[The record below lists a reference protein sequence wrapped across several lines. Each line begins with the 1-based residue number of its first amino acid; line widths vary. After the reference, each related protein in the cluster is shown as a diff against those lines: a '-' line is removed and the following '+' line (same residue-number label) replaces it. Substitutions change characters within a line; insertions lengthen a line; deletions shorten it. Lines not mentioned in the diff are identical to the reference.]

1 MIDTIKLVLDK
12 SMFWVSDI
20 SLFQKETFNQTR
32 GYFKLVQNPT
42 KGELLNG
49 KYKPRLTIAKRFNCS
64 GRFEQTLSIELSL
77 PKLLYG
83 NNFIELTDND
93 FDKIVD
99 RLSEALKEM
108 GVMVFTTKL
117 SNAPVSSIHYS
128 KNIILTNGLTPYI
141 LINKIHESNIRLSL
155 DTDRTQFGNDGYS
168 YKWHTNTYEVTF
180 YDKLYDLLK
189 SKISSKRAVET
200 DNDIQLKLFD
210 KIRKI
215 EKFEV
220 LRMEVRINNRQK
232 ARSLFKTLGF
242 NTNLTFKE
250 LYNSEA
256 SKMVLLHYIKE
267 LEFNRPT
274 ILNFNS
280 QSPKSLLA
288 DLIINNPKLRP
299 QKILELYGLRQA
311 LENYSERE
319 LKGIFNPKS
328 YRIWYRIMQDS
339 RKIKTPSQQNPLQ
352 IIKDSIVEFKPIST
366 VDFDKLMINN
376 DKYNYYG

>member
-12 SMFWVSDI
+12 RMFWLSDI

-42 KGELLNG
+42 KGELLSG

-77 PKLLYG
+77 PKLIYG
-83 NNFIELTDND
+83 NNFVELTNED
-93 FDKIVD
+93 FNKIIEK
-99 RLSEALKEM
+99 LSTILKEM
-108 GVMVFTTKL
+108 GVMVFTSKL
-117 SNAPVSSIHYS
+117 INAPVSSIHYS
-128 KNIILTNGLTPYI
+128 KNIILNNGLTPYI
-141 LINKIHESNIRLSL
+141 LINRIHESNIRLSL
-155 DTDRTQFGNDGYS
+155 DVDRTQFGNDGYS
-168 YKWHTNTYEVTF
+168 YKWHSNTYEVTF
-180 YDKLYDLLK
+180 YDKLHDLLK
-189 SKISSKRAVET
+189 SKVSSKRAIET

-210 KIRKI
+210 KIKKI

-220 LRMEVRINNRQK
+220 LRMEARINNRQK

-242 NTNLTFKE
+242 DTNLTFKE
-250 LYNSEA
+250 LFNSEV
-256 SKMVLLHYIKE
+256 SQKVLLHYIKE
-267 LEFNRPT
+267 LEFNRPA

-280 QSPKSLLA
+280 QNPKLLLA
-288 DLIINNPKLRP
+288 DLIINNSKLRP

-339 RKIKTPSQQNPLQ
+339 RKIRTPIQQNPLQ
-352 IIKDSIVEFKPIST
+352 IIKDSVIEFKPVST
-366 VDFDKLMINN
+366 VDFERLMINN
-376 DKYNYYG
+376 DKYK